1 MSASVRDNARL
12 VLPSGWREVRIGDV
26 CGESIRTRDPRA
38 EPDKSFRYVDIGSV
52 DSEAKRITKAAT
64 VMGVDAP
71 SRARQILRTD
81 DVIVATTRPNLNA
94 VALVPTCLDGE
105 ICSTGFCVLRA
116 RPDVVPAFLFAFV
129 RHPAFVHAL
138 SDLVSGALYPAVTD
152 AQVRDMR
159 LPLPSLRDQQRIA
172 SVLDDAMAQVNA
184 ARAAAEERLAALEVV
199 PAALLRG
206 VFPVSG
212 ARLLDGWNWVRLG
225 TLLREAQSGFPCGA
239 RDPEGIVQVRMNN
252 VDTRGNLDLQEVLRV
267 PREATDLERYA
278 LAPGDV
284 LFNNTNSTELVG
296 KSALFQGHHE
306 PVVYSNHFTRLRT
319 CPGELLPELLA
330 SWLNLQ
336 WEAGVFAAICNR
348 WIGQSAVKPAML
360 LDLSFPKPPL
370 SEQLRIVRVLGAA
383 MAEAEVARAAAQA
396 ELDAIAALPAALL
409 RRAFSGGL

>member
-1 MSASVRDNARL
+1 MEAVNAE
-12 VLPSGWREVRIGDV
+12 SGAIVAMETRRYADVMKGYTFFEEGDV
-26 CGESIRTRDPRA
+26 LFAKITPCMQNGKHAIARGLIGGIGFGSTEFHVIRCG
-38 EPDKSFRYVDIGSV
+38 
-52 DSEAKRITKAAT
+52 
-64 VMGVDAP
+64 
-71 SRARQILRTD
+71 
-81 DVIVATTRPNLNA
+81 
-94 VALVPTCLDGE
+94 
-105 ICSTGFCVLRA
+105 
-116 RPDVVPAFLFAFV
+116 DVVQAEWVHAFL
-129 RHPAFVHAL
+129 RQ
-138 SDLVSGALYPAVTD
+138 PAVLLD
-152 AQVRDMR
+152 ATRHFTGAVGQQRV
-159 LPLPSLRDQQRIA
+159 PPAYLRDLTIPCPAVPEQQRIA